1 MNKEIS
7 KKTVT
12 IGNIRVG
19 DGCKTFIIAEIGINH
34 QGDVKIAKK
43 MIDTAITCEA
53 DAVKFQKRT
62 INKILTKEALE
73 KPYCGPHSFG
83 ATYGEHRKALELSR
97 EDFFELK
104 KYCDDK
110 KIVFLASPWD
120 EESADF
126 LEELNVPA
134 YKIASADL
142 TNIPLL
148 EHIAKKGKPIIL
160 STGMADISEVD
171 HAVEL
176 LKNYT
181 CDIILMQCTS
191 TYPCATSDIN
201 LNVIPMLRKRY
212 DLLVGYSGHDDGII
226 APVLAAVLGAC
237 IVEKHFTLNRTWK
250 GGDHAASLEPY
261 GLSKMIRDIHN
272 IKDSLG
278 SGEKKILDAEIPI
291 RHKLAKS
298 IVTTCFIGKG
308 TVIERNML
316 TTKSPGT
323 GIPPKDIGKIVGKKA
338 LNNIDEDVVI
348 NYKDVD
354 LNQ

>member
-1 MNKEIS
+1 MSKELS
-7 KKTVT
+7 KKIVK
-12 IGNIRVG
+12 IGNIPIG
-19 DGCKTFIIAEIGINH
+19 DGCKSFIIAEIGINH
-34 QGDVKIAKK
+34 QGNIEIAKK
-43 MIDTAITCEA
+43 MIDTAITVGA

-62 INKILTKEALE
+62 INRILTKEALD

-97 EDFFELK
+97 DDYFELK

-134 YKIASADL
+134 YKVASADL

-171 HAVEL
+171 YAVEL
-176 LKNYT
+176 LKKYT
-181 CDIILMQCTS
+181 NDIILMQCTS
-191 TYPCATSDIN
+191 TYPCAISDIN
-201 LNVIPMLRKRY
+201 LNTISMLRKRY
-212 DLLVGYSGHDDGII
+212 DLLVGYSSHDDGIV
-226 APVLAAVLGAC
+226 APVVAVVLGASV
-237 IVEKHFTLNRTWK
+237 VEKHFTLNRTWK

-272 IKDSLG
+272 IRDSLG
-278 SGEKKILDAEIPI
+278 SGEKKLLDAEIPI

-298 IVTTCFIGKG
+298 IVSACFIGKG
-308 TVIERNML
+308 TVIEKNML

-323 GIPPKDIGKIVGKKA
+323 GIPAKEMEKIVGKKA
-338 LNNIDEDVVI
+338 LNNIEEDVVI